1 MLTIGNNDLAPIPQ
15 DLSVSSDPKV
25 YGMTLLGFGR
35 ERPDKI
41 SHFVADLFYT
51 QEMDSENPP
60 IFRGEYLN
68 SNAEK
73 TFRIPSLYSFNYG
86 QFHFISLN
94 SEIRTGYPDTD
105 TTLPNYT
112 PSTVTGEF
120 GVKDYYSGNKS
131 QTYQKVEDWLVRDLL
146 V

>member
-15 DLSVSSDPKV
+15 DLSVSSNPKV
-25 YGMTLLGFGR
+25 YGMTLLGYGD
-35 ERPDKI
+35 ERPDKV

-51 QEMDSENPP
+51 QEMDYDNPP

-68 SNAEK
+68 SSALKN
-73 TFRIPSLYSFNYG
+73 FRIPCLYSFNYG

-105 TTLPNYT
+105 VI

-120 GVKDYYSGNKS
+120 GVKDNYNGAKS
-131 QTYQKVEDWLVRDLL
+131 ETYAKVEDWMVKDLL
-146 V
+146 L